1 MNQRIKQ
8 LRRILDLT
16 QQDFAERIGMKQN
29 SIALIESGKR
39 NISNQAVLSICRTF
53 SVNETWLRT
62 GEGEI
67 FNEMWR
73 EEQIAYYLGDIFSE
87 PGDTFKKRLVAALA
101 AMDESEWAAV
111 EAFAR
116 KLVEQSRD
124 SPPNKE
130 SGT

>member
-16 QQDFAERIGMKQN
+16 QQDFAERIGLKQN

-101 AMDESEWAAV
+101 AMDESDWAAV